1 MSGGARLPPT
11 RGTAKIAAVDASRLL
26 STGSALLAGL
36 PFGYCAQRGGFCLT
50 RALSNWVLMGDTAI
64 LRAYVL
70 ALLVAIVGVHV
81 LELGLVESIP
91 VRPFR
96 WLANVTGGFIFGVGM
111 ILGGGCAGSSWY
123 RLGEGALGAWV
134 VLVGFAMGASA
145 ASVGILQSVRT
156 TLQDFEYAIDDQPAT
171 ALRGSWASRPWLVIG
186 VLVVVLGVWLV
197 RNRPEEGEHGKWRW
211 PVTGGAIGLV
221 IVLGWYLSALG
232 GSPTG
237 ITFAANT
244 GHLLTYPLV
253 GYPNRVTWG
262 MVLLLGVAAGAALA
276 AWRAGEFSW
285 KPVPGFTIVKLFAGG
300 LIMGVGALVAD
311 GCNITQGLTNS
322 ATLALGSLTAFAS
335 MLVGGWMALWVL
347 FSPRV

>member
-1 MSGGARLPPT
+1 
-11 RGTAKIAAVDASRLL
+11 VDAPGLL
-26 STGSALLAGL
+26 STGTALLAGL
-36 PFGYCAQRGGFCLT
+36 LFGYCAQRGGFCLT
-50 RALSNWVLMGDTAI
+50 RALSNWVIMGDTAI

-96 WLANVTGGFIFGVGM
+96 WLANATGGFVFGVGM

-134 VLVGFAMGASA
+134 VLAGFAMGASA
-145 ASVGILQSVRT
+145 ASVGMLQSLRT
-156 TLQDFEYAIDDQPAT
+156 TLQDFEYAVDDQPAT
-171 ALRGSWASRPWLVIG
+171 LPRILGASPWLVIG
-186 VLVVVLGVWLV
+186 VLVVVLGVWLL

-211 PVTGGAIGLV
+211 PLTGVVMGLV

-253 GYPNRVTWG
+253 GYPNRVSWG
-262 MVLLLGVAAGAALA
+262 MVLILGVALGAALA
-276 AWRAGEFSW
+276 AWHTGQFAW

-300 LIMGVGALVAD
+300 LTMGVGALVAD

-335 MLVGGWMALWVL
+335 MLAGGWVTLAIL
-347 FSPRV
+347 FSPRS